1 MTIRVVADT
10 HAVFWYL
17 YNDSRLSDA
26 AGAVMDG
33 IDAAGEQIA
42 MSSIAL
48 TEMVYLLERG
58 RIDSAAFERVLM
70 ALDRP
75 NATLVEIPLDRAIAQ
90 AMRRIDRTQVPDLPD
105 RVIAATALHLGVPL
119 VSRDRKIQLST
130 VTTIW

>member
-119 VSRDRKIQLST
+119 VSRDRKIRLST